1 MKTIQ
6 LPGQLIRSL
15 SELGLLES
23 EAKIYAALVLLGYA
37 EVKDLLELLDVSKP
51 RIYDGL
57 RMLEEQGLIVQ
68 TSPRPAMYQAIAPH
82 IALEVLMKKHEA
94 AKNEVLE
101 QFRALESRELID
113 KPVPPLC
120 YLFGNKSFEFKIRD
134 LLENARESICCQS
147 SPKYLSYLEKAAGK
161 SIKLQ
166 LVILSEDPGPQKRL
180 ERLFKKGHAEI
191 TTLNRAQLIGMA
203 PESAKKDAHLRMAQA
218 DDLMDLDN
226 LFMII
231 VDDTELLIIPP
242 LKSDS
247 LGAIT
252 STNTGMVFMMKH
264 MINERFNA
272 GKPADGTQ

>member
-1 MKTIQ
+1 MKTLQ
-6 LPGQLIRSL
+6 LPGKLIRSL

-82 IALEVLMKKHEA
+82 IAMEVLMKKHEA

-113 KPVPPLC
+113 KPAAPLC
-120 YLFGNKSFEFKIRD
+120 YLFGNKSFEFKVRD

-147 SPKYLSYLEKAAGK
+147 SAKYLGYLEKAAGR
-161 SIKLQ
+161 SIRLQ
-166 LVILSEDPGPQKRL
+166 LVILSEDTAPQKRM
-180 ERLFKKGHAEI
+180 ERLFKKGNAEI
-191 TTLNRAQLIGMA
+191 TTLTRDQLIRMG
-203 PESAKKDAHLRMAQA
+203 PESAKKEAHMRMARA
-218 DDLMDLDN
+218 DDLMDMDN

-231 VDDTELLIIPP
+231 VDDTELLFIPP

-252 STNTGMVFMMKH
+252 STNKGMVYMMKH
-264 MINERFNA
+264 MITERFAA
-272 GKPADGTQ
+272 GKPADGMQ

>member
-6 LPGQLIRSL
+6 LPGPLITSL

-57 RMLEEQGLIVQ
+57 RTLEEQGLIVQ

-101 QFRALESRELID
+101 QFRALERRELID
-113 KPVPPLC
+113 KPAAPLC
-120 YLFGNKSFEFKIRD
+120 YLFGNKSFEFKVRD

-147 SPKYLSYLEKAAGK
+147 SEKYLGYLEKAAGR
-161 SIKLQ
+161 SIRLQ
-166 LVILSEDPGPQKRL
+166 LVILSEDTAPQKRM
-180 ERLFKKGHAEI
+180 ERLFKKGNAEI
-191 TTLNRAQLIGMA
+191 TTLTRDQLIRMG
-203 PESAKKDAHLRMAQA
+203 PESAKKEAHMRMAQA

-231 VDDTELLIIPP
+231 VDDTELLFIPP

-247 LGAIT
+247 LGAIA
-252 STNTGMVFMMKH
+252 STNKGMVYMMKH
-264 MINERFNA
+264 MITERFAA
-272 GKPADGTQ
+272 GKPSDGTQ

>member
-6 LPGQLIRSL
+6 LPGQLITSL

-68 TSPRPAMYQAIAPH
+68 TSPRPAMYQAIAPP

-101 QFRALESRELID
+101 QFRVLESREIID
-113 KPVPPLC
+113 KPAPPLC

-180 ERLFKKGHAEI
+180 ERLFKKGNAEI
-191 TTLNRAQLIGMA
+191 TTLTRNQIIGMT
-203 PESAKKDAHLRMAQA
+203 PQSAKEAHMRMAQA

-231 VDDTELLIIPP
+231 VDDTELLFIPP

-252 STNTGMVFMMKH
+252 STNKGMVFMMQH
-264 MINERFNA
+264 MITERFKA
-272 GKPADGTQ
+272 GKPADGRQ

>member
-6 LPGQLIRSL
+6 LPGQLITSL

-82 IALEVLMKKHEA
+82 IAMEVLMKKHEA
-94 AKNEVLE
+94 AKNEVLD
-101 QFRALESRELID
+101 QFRALEGQEMID
-113 KPVPPLC
+113 KPAAPLC
-120 YLFGNKSFEFKIRD
+120 YIFGSKSFEFKVRD

-147 SPKYLSYLEKAAGK
+147 SAKYLGYLEKAAGK

-166 LVILSEDPGPQKRL
+166 LVILSEDAGPQKRL
-180 ERLFKKGHAEI
+180 ERLFKKGNAEI
-191 TTLNRAQLIGMA
+191 TTLTRSQMIGMA
-203 PESAKKDAHLRMAQA
+203 PEAKKEAHLRMAPA

-231 VDDTELLIIPP
+231 VDDTEVLFIPP

-252 STNTGMVFMMKH
+252 STNKGMVFMMKH
-264 MINERFNA
+264 MITERFAA
-272 GKPADGTQ
+272 GKPADGGQ

>member
-1 MKTIQ
+1 MKTIE
-6 LPGQLIRSL
+6 LPGQLIASL

-23 EAKIYAALVLLGYA
+23 EAKIYAALVLLNYA

-82 IALEVLMKKHEA
+82 IAMEVLMKKHEA

-113 KPVPPLC
+113 KPAAPLC
-120 YLFGNKSFEFKIRD
+120 YLFGNKSLEFKIRD

-147 SPKYLSYLEKAAGK
+147 SAKYLGYLEKAAGR
-161 SIKLQ
+161 SIRLR
-166 LVILSEDPGPQKRL
+166 LVILSEDPAPQKRM
-180 ERLFKKGHAEI
+180 ERLFKKGNAEI
-191 TTLNRAQLIGMA
+191 TTLTRDQMIGMV
-203 PESAKKDAHLRMAQA
+203 PESAKKEAHLRMAQA
-218 DDLMDLDN
+218 EDLMDMDN

-231 VDDTELLIIPP
+231 VDDTELLFIPP
-242 LKSDS
+242 LKSES

-252 STNTGMVFMMKH
+252 SANKGMVFMMNH
-264 MINERFNA
+264 MINERFAA
-272 GKPADGTQ
+272 GKLADGTQ